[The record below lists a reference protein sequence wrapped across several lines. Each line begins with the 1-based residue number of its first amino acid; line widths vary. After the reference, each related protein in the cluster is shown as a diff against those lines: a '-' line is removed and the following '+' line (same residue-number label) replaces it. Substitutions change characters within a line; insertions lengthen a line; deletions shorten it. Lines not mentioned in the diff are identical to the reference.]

1 MQLTQYTD
9 YSLRVLIY
17 LGVHPDE
24 LATITEISDRY
35 QISRNHLVKV
45 VHELGKLGYIETIR
59 GKGGGMRLAV
69 SPEEL
74 TIGEIVRNMEN
85 NLNIVECFGNESSC
99 AITPNCRLRGILRDA
114 LKSFISVL
122 DQYTLKDILVN
133 QKKLQGLL
141 GTA

>member
-17 LGVHPDE
+17 LGLHPNE
-24 LATITEISDRY
+24 LATITEVSDRY

-59 GKGGGMRLAV
+59 GKGGGMRLMVA
-69 SPEEL
+69 PEEL
-74 TIGEIVRNMEN
+74 TIGEIVRNMES
-85 NLNIVECFGNESSC
+85 NLNIVECFANDSAC
-99 AITPNCRLRGILRDA
+99 VITPNCRLRGIFREA
-114 LKSFISVL
+114 LKGFIDVL

-141 GTA
+141 GSV